1 MSTLKGEERL
11 EHACFHSW
19 HVYSRFIMHCDE
31 WCHIFGPSA
40 SDVFSDGILRDG
52 D

>member
-1 MSTLKGEERL
+1 ML
-11 EHACFHSW
+11 EHACFDSL

-31 WCHIFGPSA
+31 WCFTSFFAIFVHSA
-40 SDVFSDGILRDG
+40 KWGSVDRNPHG